1 MAVSFINSLYSEFGS
16 GIATEQSGIMLHSR
30 GACFVVDPDHPNAIG
45 PSKRPMNTIIPALAM
60 RDGRCELAFGVM
72 GASFQP
78 MGHAHLIT
86 NLVDYGMD
94 LQSAIDSPRVFYEG
108 EATIVERGIPEAA
121 IEGLIARGH
130 RVTVRERPWGGA
142 QAVAIDWQ
150 RGVLIGASDGRKD
163 GCAAGY

>member
-1 MAVSFINSLYSEFGS
+1 
-16 GIATEQSGIMLHSR
+16 
-30 GACFVVDPDHPNAIG
+30 
-45 PSKRPMNTIIPALAM
+45 
-60 RDGRCELAFGVM
+60 
-72 GASFQP
+72 

-94 LQSAIDSPRVFYEG
+94 LQSAIDGPRVFYEG